1 MKSQIGRHRGEKLLE
16 ENLRQALEARNREA
30 RKERWWNLFSR
41 VFSTRRLREEEA
53 AVKKLKEDLVNERLE
68 NKRLLEAAQRLRRE
82 NEAYRVQ
89 VEGLI
94 KTVDLDDFDDAFEK
108 ARSYDRLRGALSW
121 LREWAHGLV
130 RVTERFEIRKI
141 FRSMHEDLRDARDGF
156 QKIKVYRKYLAQFEE
171 FPSLAPWLEPF
182 RNNREKV
189 KDRTWLAELVR
200 EIRDVADL
208 EKDMEMLMADVG
220 PRAREVLDALGL
232 EEAFGPAVGDKKVAT

>member
-1 MKSQIGRHRGEKLLE
+1 MKSQNGRHPGEKILE
-16 ENLRQALEARNREA
+16 ENLREALEARNREA

-41 VFSTRRLREEEA
+41 VFSTRQLREQEA

-89 VEGLI
+89 VESLI
-94 KTVDLDDFDDAFEK
+94 KTVDLDNFDTAFEK
-108 ARSYDRLRGALSW
+108 AQSYDRLRSALSW
-121 LREWAHGLV
+121 LREWAGSLV

-156 QKIKVYRKYLAQFEE
+156 QKIKIYRKYLAQFEE
-171 FPSLAPWLEPF
+171 FPSLGQWLEPF
-182 RNNREKV
+182 RKNREKV
-189 KDRTWLAELVR
+189 KDRAWLAELVR

-208 EKDMEMLMADVG
+208 EK
-220 PRAREVLDALGL
+220 
-232 EEAFGPAVGDKKVAT
+232 